1 MMKKRV
7 AAVMLCTA
15 MTMSLAGCGGE
26 LSNEYI
32 TVKQYKG
39 LEVAQVEKTE
49 VTDSDVENTISSNLS
64 YSAEEIDVTDRAA
77 QLGDTVQIDYVG
89 SIDGVE
95 FDGGTAQDASLELG
109 SGSFIG
115 AEGEYAGFEDQI
127 VGHNIGEEFDIT
139 VKFPDNYSGTEVAG
153 KVANFHITLD
163 RIYTIKDAELTD
175 EWVCENSEESKTAE
189 EYTEEIRT
197 QLEEANESSWEQE
210 MQTAVLD
217 SLLEQIEVISLPED
231 EVNENYTQIEDYYK
245 QIAEMYGVE
254 FEEFLTSYM
263 QMTEEEFTKQATE
276 SAETYVKQKLAL
288 ELIAEKE
295 KLTLT
300 DAEYEEELA
309 KLAADYGYED
319 DVDGF
324 VEQYGED
331 TIRQSFT
338 QDKVLSFLV
347 KNCIQVEA
355 E

>member
-1 MMKKRV
+1 MKKRV
-7 AAVMLCTA
+7 AAVMLCAA
-15 MTMSLAGCGGE
+15 MTMSLAGCGGK

-32 TVKQYKG
+32 KVKQYKG
-39 LEVAQVEKTE
+39 LEVAEAEKTE
-49 VTDSDVENTISSNLS
+49 VTDSDVENTISSYLS

-115 AEGEYAGFEDQI
+115 ADGDYAGFEDQI
-127 VGHNIGEEFDIT
+127 VGHNVGEEFDIT
-139 VKFPDNYSGTEVAG
+139 VKFPDDYAGTEVAG

-175 EWVCENSEESKTAE
+175 EWVCENSEESKTTE
-189 EYTEEIRT
+189 EYKKEIRT
-197 QLEEANESSWEQE
+197 QLEESYEASWQQE
-210 MQTAVLD
+210 MQSAVLEA
-217 SLLEQIEVISLPED
+217 LLEQVEVVSLPED
-231 EVNENYTQIEDYYK
+231 DVNEYYNQIDEYYR

-263 QMTEEEFTKQATE
+263 GMTEEEFIQQATE
-276 SAETYVKQKLAL
+276 SAEDYIKQSLAL

-295 KLTLT
+295 KLTVT
-300 DAEYEEELA
+300 DKEYEEEVQKMA
-309 KLAADYGYED
+309 SDYGYED

-331 TIRQSFT
+331 VIRKSLT
-338 QDKVLSFLV
+338 EENVLAFLV
-347 KNCIQVEA
+347 KKCIQVEA

>member
-1 MMKKRV
+1 MKKKV
-7 AAVMLCTA
+7 VAVMLCTA
-15 MTMSLAGCGGE
+15 LTMSLAGCGGQ

-32 TVKQYKG
+32 KVKQYKG

-49 VTDSDVENTISSNLS
+49 VTDSDVESAISSNLS

-115 AEGEYAGFEDQI
+115 ADGEYAGFEDQI
-127 VGHNIGEEFDIT
+127 VGHNVGEEFDIT
-139 VKFPDNYSGTEVAG
+139 VKFPDDYSGTEVAG

-175 EWVCENSEESKTAE
+175 EWVRENSEESETAE
-189 EYTEEIRT
+189 EYKEEIRT
-197 QLEEANESSWEQE
+197 QLEESNESLWQQD
-210 MQTAVLD
+210 MQTAVLTA
-217 SLLEQIEVISLPED
+217 LLEQVEVISLPED

-254 FEEFLTSYM
+254 FEEFLSSYVG
-263 QMTEEEFTKQATE
+263 MTEEAFTEQATE
-276 SAETYVKQKLAL
+276 SAENYVKQGIAL

-295 KLTLT
+295 KLTVT
-300 DAEYEEELA
+300 DAEYEEEVQ
-309 KLAADYGYED
+309 KLASEYGYED
-319 DVDGF
+319 DVEGF

-331 TIRQSFT
+331 TIRKSMT
-338 QDKVLSFLV
+338 EERVLAFLV
-347 KNCIQVEA
+347 DKCIQVEA
-355 E
+355 SK

>member
-32 TVKQYKG
+32 KVKQYKG
-39 LEVAQVEKTE
+39 LEVAEVEKTE

-115 AEGEYAGFEDQI
+115 ADGEYEGFEDQI
-127 VGHNIGEEFDIT
+127 VGHNVGEEFDIT
-139 VKFPDNYSGTEVAG
+139 VKFPDDYSGTEVAG

-189 EYTEEIRT
+189 EYKEEIRT
-197 QLEEANESSWEQE
+197 MLEESYESSWQQE
-210 MQTAVLD
+210 MQSAVLEA
-217 SLLEQIEVISLPED
+217 LLEQVEVISLPED
-231 EVNENYTQIEDYYK
+231 DVNEYYNQIDEYYR

-254 FEEFLTSYM
+254 FDEFLTSYM
-263 QMTEEEFTKQATE
+263 GMTEEEFTQQATE
-276 SAETYVKQKLAL
+276 SAEDYIKQSLAL

-295 KLTLT
+295 KLTVT
-300 DAEYEEELA
+300 DKEYEEEVQKMA
-309 KLAADYGYED
+309 SDYGYED

-331 TIRQSFT
+331 VIRKSLT
-338 QDKVLSFLV
+338 EENVLAFLV
-347 KNCIQVEA
+347 EKCIQVEA